1 MSKASCPMARS
12 KVIDTY
18 FIEHRAKVLDV
29 AAFLDR
35 VDRSQPDGAPG
46 SVDDDVRLIAM
57 RDAIALLIDGQGD
70 RARRILDLLSD
81 TTSEPIAK
89 APGKG
94 AMGAPVAYCGTRL
107 EDKAAHYPPR
117 TLNPGL

>member
-1 MSKASCPMARS
+1 MVKKNCPMARS

-35 VDRSQPDGAPG
+35 VERATEQSPPPPG
-46 SVDDDVRLIAM
+46 VESDVRLVAM
-57 RDAIALLIDGQGD
+57 RDAIALLIDGKPD

-94 AMGAPVAYCGTRL
+94 AMGAPVAYRGNRL
-107 EDKAAHYPPR
+107 EDKAAR
-117 TLNPGL
+117 